1 MEDSSSD
8 ALPELRYEIKGPIT
22 QKQLHYFGVSYK

>member
-1 MEDSSSD
+1 MEDSSSGV
-8 ALPELRYEIKGPIT
+8 LPELIYKIKGPIT